1 MRLPTAGIG
10 VYLVE
15 DSPIMVKL
23 LEELFRTEAIR
34 VVGHSAGARKAVLEI
49 DALRPDVVIVDL
61 ALEQCTGFDV
71 LRGTVPQQAGGR
83 PAIIVLSN
91 YASPPYREA
100 AKRLGADY
108 FLDKNSE
115 IIQLFPLLESIAKE
129 TGKRNRSH
137 R

>member
-61 ALEQCTGFDV
+61 ALEQGTGFDV

>member
-1 MRLPTAGIG
+1 MQVPAKEIG

-34 VVGHSAGARKAVLEI
+34 VVGHATGARTAVLEI
-49 DALRPDVVIVDL
+49 DALRPDVVIIDL
-61 ALEQCTGFDV
+61 ALEQGTGFDV
-71 LRGTVPQQAGGR
+71 LRGTAPRRAGGR
-83 PAIIVLSN
+83 PALIMLSN

-100 AKRLGADY
+100 ARQLGADY

-129 TGKRNRSH
+129 TRKRNGSH